1 MDDGGPFMQRVTPV
15 FRWGF
20 IGPGRP
26 GPVHVGAGY
35 RFYQIVPTSVMLVST
50 GLVGL
55 DDYTKD
61 GVDRAIQSY
70 WDCVDLLAK
79 QRVDVII
86 LGGAPISAQLGRE
99 RVRALFDETKKR
111 TGIPADG
118 TLESAIDAMNHLG
131 IKKLSI
137 GSRWADEVNQ
147 GLVNYLQSGGIG

>member
-1 MDDGGPFMQRVTPV
+1 MTQRVTPV

-55 DDYTKD
+55 DDYTKA

-70 WDCVDLLAK
+70 WECVDLLAK

-86 LGGAPISAQLGRE
+86 LGGAPISAQLGPGAGAGA
-99 RVRALFDETKKR
+99 VRRDQEAHRDPGGRNAGVRDRRDEPPGHQAAEYR
-111 TGIPADG
+111 QP
-118 TLESAIDAMNHLG
+118 
-131 IKKLSI
+131 
-137 GSRWADEVNQ
+137 V
-147 GLVNYLQSGGIG
+147 GG